1 MVTICYSLVTA
12 AKEGKQMSGIF
23 DLSALVSLVEKEKP
37 SSILIVDT
45 NVLIDEPDFT
55 KWATISPKPIFVM
68 SDTTVIE
75 LEHLKNKQRRPE
87 DLGKFV
93 RAIRSYYNLATKG
106 DITRGILIENI
117 GACPIN
123 RKRYLTLPLR

>member
-12 AKEGKQMSGIF
+12 AKEGRQMSEIF
-23 DLSALVSLVEKEKP
+23 DLSGLDSLVQKEKP
-37 SSILIVDT
+37 SAVLIVDT

-55 KWATISPKPIFVM
+55 KWATISPKPVFVM

-75 LEHLKNKQRRPE
+75 LEHLKNNKRRPE
-87 DLGKFV
+87 DAEKFNRV
-93 RAIRSYYNLATKG
+93 IRSYNNLATKG